1 MPWSLVVVWFVWCRL
16 AFVVF
21 WASLEREKERKSE
34 ETGRT
39 EASTSVLLHPQLSST
54 PHRRPRCP
62 TLKLPPRLPT
72 SLTTPWVPHRAGEL
86 SHGPVH
92 LLTSSSSS
100 ARSLANRILGREFGK
115 QTITEG
121 KLNIV
126 SGTEF
131 VADHYNLLNED
142 NNLNMDTELSA
153 NGVSMDTKEY
163 QRM

>member
-1 MPWSLVVVWFVWCRL
+1 MSRLQCCMHALDSGGDLVLVVPGGV
-16 AFVVF
+16 VVF

-92 LLTSSSSS
+92 LLTSSASS
-100 ARSLANRILGREFGK
+100 ARSLAEWPTGSW
-115 QTITEG
+115 EG
-121 KLNIV
+121 SLASRPLPKACSTSSV
-126 SGTEF
+126 HGVCSGSLQPVE
-131 VADHYNLLNED
+131 
-142 NNLNMDTELSA
+142 
-153 NGVSMDTKEY
+153 
-163 QRM
+163 